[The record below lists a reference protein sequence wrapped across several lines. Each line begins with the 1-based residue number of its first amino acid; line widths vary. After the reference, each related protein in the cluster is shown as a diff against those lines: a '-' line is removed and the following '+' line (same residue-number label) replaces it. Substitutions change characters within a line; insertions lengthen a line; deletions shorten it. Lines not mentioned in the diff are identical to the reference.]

1 MKQRRGENQDKTFW
15 NKEYQRGEHLA
26 LSTRES
32 EDLIK
37 FTLWLKREYG
47 GDFLNPSDSVLDLGC
62 GNGRNLIYLAQTFG
76 VRGVGYDI
84 SAEAIAQAKEQSGK
98 LPLEY
103 SVCSV
108 MDPLP
113 LPDES
118 QTLVLDMMVSHF
130 LSNEERAHLRSE
142 IARVLKP
149 GGWLFLKTFLLDEDR
164 HAERFLREHPGKE
177 AGSYIHPVF
186 GVTEHVFTEKELT
199 EMLGSLFIVHKK
211 VRSHRHLKDGRAF
224 KRRSISVY
232 AQKK

>member
-1 MKQRRGENQDKTFW
+1 MKQRRGENQGKTFW
-15 NKEYQRGEHLA
+15 NKEYRQGEHLA

-76 VRGVGYDI
+76 VHGVGYDI

-98 LPLEY
+98 LPLAY

-108 MDPLP
+108 TKPLP

-130 LSNEERAHLRSE
+130 LSDEERAHLQSE

-149 GGWLFLKTFLLDEDR
+149 GGWFFLKTFLLDEDR
-164 HAERFLREHPGKE
+164 HAERLLREHPGKE
-177 AGSYIHPVF
+177 AGSY
-186 GVTEHVFTEKELT
+186 
-199 EMLGSLFIVHKK
+199 VH
-211 VRSHRHLKDGRAF
+211 
-224 KRRSISVY
+224 
-232 AQKK
+232 

>member
-1 MKQRRGENQDKTFW
+1 MKQRRGKSEGKTFW

-32 EDLIK
+32 EDLVK

-62 GNGRNLIYLAQTFG
+62 GNGRNLIHLAKMFG
-76 VRGVGYDI
+76 VHGVGYDI
-84 SAEAIAQAKEQSGK
+84 SEEAIAQAREQSGN
-98 LPLEY
+98 LPLTY
-103 SVCSV
+103 SVHSV
-108 MDPLP
+108 TEPLP

-130 LSNEERAHLRSE
+130 LNDEERARLRSE
-142 IARVLKP
+142 ITRVLKP
-149 GGWLFLKTFLLDEDR
+149 GGFIFLKTFLLDEDR
-164 HAERFLREHPGKE
+164 HAERLLRAHPGKE
-177 AGSYIHPVF
+177 AGSYIHPAF
-186 GVTEHVFTEKELT
+186 GVTEYVFTEKELVAA
-199 EMLGSLFIVHKK
+199 LSPFFVIHKK

-224 KRRSISVY
+224 KRRSISIY

>member
-1 MKQRRGENQDKTFW
+1 MKHESGANKDKTFW
-15 NKEYQRGEHLA
+15 NKEYRKGEHLA
-26 LSTRES
+26 LSAHPS
-32 EDLIK
+32 SDLIT
-37 FTLWLKREYG
+37 FILWLKREYG

-62 GNGRNLIYLAQTFG
+62 GNGRNLIHLAHTFG
-76 VRGVGYDI
+76 AAGVGYDI
-84 SAEAIAQAKEQSGK
+84 SAEAITQAREQSK
-98 LPLEY
+98 ALPITY
-103 SVCSV
+103 SVHSV
-108 MDPLP
+108 TAPLP

-130 LSNEERAHLRSE
+130 LSDEERAGLRNE

-164 HAERFLREHPGKE
+164 HAERLLREHPGKE
-177 AGSYIHPVF
+177 TGSYIHPAF

-224 KRRSISVY
+224 KRRSISLY